1 MNLFSLLIRVQGWYA
16 RVVARPT
23 GKLVFAAGFGLGVAL
38 DDPLLVGP
46 TLDGWF
52 PLANFVGDVIGMLL
66 LVYLLVGVYGLYVG
80 EPFGLKEGS
89 PRDEACRHDSGV

>member
-1 MNLFSLLIRVQGWYA
+1 M
-16 RVVARPT
+16 
-23 GKLVFAAGFGLGVAL
+23 FAAGFGLGVAL

-66 LVYLLVGVYGLYVG
+66 LVYLLVGV
-80 EPFGLKEGS
+80 
-89 PRDEACRHDSGV
+89 